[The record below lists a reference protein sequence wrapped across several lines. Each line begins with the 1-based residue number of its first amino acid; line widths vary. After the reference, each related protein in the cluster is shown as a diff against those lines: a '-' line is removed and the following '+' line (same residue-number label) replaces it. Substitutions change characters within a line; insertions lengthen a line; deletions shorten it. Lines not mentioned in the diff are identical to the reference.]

1 MKQKMLIISSILI
14 AFMVIG
20 CVYQLKPSKM
30 DLEPMD
36 LGTLEESDKLKTEL
50 KDYVYTLAND
60 IGERNIYHFAQ
71 LEQTAQFIEDQ
82 LKTWNYV
89 VSSQNYPIQ
98 DKTFRNIIAEK
109 KGLKDADQ
117 ILVIGAHYDSVWMS
131 PGANDNA
138 SGIAS
143 LLALAHIFKNK
154 TLNYTVRFA
163 AFTNE
168 EPPFFQTDKMGSMV
182 YAQACRDK
190 KEKVVFM
197 ISLETMGYF
206 SNEKHSQH
214 YPLLLKWF
222 YPDTGNFIGFI
233 GNYHSRSWIK
243 NSVLI
248 FKNNTNFPC
257 EYAILPESLPGVGW
271 SDHWS
276 FWKMG
281 YPAMMV
287 TDTAPFRY
295 PDYHTVQDTY
305 EKIDYDNLTCVVKGL
320 EFIIEELAQ
329 DANIR

>member
-190 KEKVVFM
+190 KEKV
-197 ISLETMGYF
+197 
-206 SNEKHSQH
+206 
-214 YPLLLKWF
+214 
-222 YPDTGNFIGFI
+222 IGDP
-233 GNYHSRSWIK
+233 NKRS
-243 NSVLI
+243 
-248 FKNNTNFPC
+248 
-257 EYAILPESLPGVGW
+257 EYAEKLR
-271 SDHWS
+271 
-276 FWKMG
+276 KML
-281 YPAMMV
+281 
-287 TDTAPFRY
+287 
-295 PDYHTVQDTY
+295 
-305 EKIDYDNLTCVVKGL
+305 K
-320 EFIIEELAQ
+320 
-329 DANIR
+329 